1 MTVNATM
8 WRVGCLMTL
17 LMLTHMVRA
26 AEPALAVRF
35 QPQQGAFVVEITGNA
50 AIRPDVRTYGKNG
63 SLVIDIPG
71 APQGGSQRTS
81 VRKHG
86 VQWAWMGW
94 YQAKPPVTRLRV
106 LLSEPAPKA
115 YRLSA
120 DERTLRIAVG
130 RDSAVL
136 AQQWDLQKAR
146 DAAAMASVAPA
157 PNPSKP
163 VNTVAPSGN
172 VAKPV
177 PPLAPAA
184 TASVNAPAP
193 DDVPAV
199 VDVPREPAR
208 PVPTERPQRAQTGTA
223 RDAASRQPNPA
234 ASSAVERTGNPGSV
248 ASASSLGTAS
258 WIRGNRVSVNLANT
272 ELSSVLRALAM
283 QSGMNIVAAP
293 EVKGQITINI
303 NNVTVEEALDL
314 VAHISGYQ
322 VQRFGQTW
330 VVGGPETMARL
341 LSSSTPQPG
350 AVMETHPVGSADTA
364 QLEQVVRK
372 MTPAVGI
379 SWTQPVEGKGSVA
392 VLMGTPDDVRKAKDL
407 LTQLSAGSAPAEPV
421 ERTVDTYRV
430 KHARVSDL
438 VNLCKTLFPAV
449 TVMAGPE
456 AGFTMQAPA
465 PIQISRVGGESAL
478 EAGGE
483 ASKTV
488 GDAAQVLV
496 LTGKQAEV
504 DRVKVFLSHVDIG
517 SPQVLIEAR
526 VLDVNTNWER
536 TLGLG
541 IDFTNAVLNS
551 TFDVANGVFRIG
563 RVVTDATNRTNTSGS
578 TSGSSV
584 KVEVKDGVPSTTSTI
599 DTGSTSSNS
608 TTRNRTDTLTPMGIE
623 ARLKALIDNND
634 ARLLAKPSILV
645 LEGRPARIFI
655 GDEVKYVISIQQTP
669 QGANVQTETAQVG
682 IQLNVIA
689 RINSSGEITLSIHP
703 EVSTIRE
710 WITIAATGLALP
722 NISRRFADS
731 TIRMKSGDT
740 VVIGGLISDQDV
752 KRVSKVPL
760 LGDLPVFGYLFKQDT
775 KQRRKIYELIKTMGD

>member
-1 MTVNATM
+1 MTVNVTM

-17 LMLTHMVRA
+17 LMLTHGARA
-26 AEPALAVRF
+26 VEPSLAVRF
-35 QPQQGAFVVEITGNA
+35 QQRPGAFVVEVTGNA
-50 AIRPDVRTYGKNG
+50 VIRPDLRTYGKNG
-63 SLVIDIPG
+63 SLVVDIPG
-71 APQGGSQRTS
+71 TPRSGAQRIS

-94 YQAKPPVTRLRV
+94 YQAKPPITRLRV
-106 LLSEPAPKA
+106 LLSEPTPKA

-120 DERTLRIAVG
+120 DQRVLRIAVG

-136 AQQWDLQKAR
+136 AEQWDLEIAR
-146 DAAAMASVAPA
+146 DTAAMASVAPLSKSGA
-157 PNPSKP
+157 ASDTDKP
-163 VNTVAPSGN
+163 VLNPVEPQSGTAPSSVAPDNTG
-172 VAKPV
+172 A
-177 PPLAPAA
+177 
-184 TASVNAPAP
+184 NA
-193 DDVPAV
+193 D
-199 VDVPREPAR
+199 
-208 PVPTERPQRAQTGTA
+208 VPTERARPAPMERSPRVQTGSA
-223 RDAASRQPNPA
+223 IREDSPRKVNPA
-234 ASSAVERTGNPGSV
+234 PAVSDEPPGNPGNV
-248 ASASSLGTAS
+248 VSATSLGSAS

-293 EVKGQITINI
+293 EVKGQITINV

-314 VAHISGYQ
+314 VAHISGFQ

-341 LSSSTPQPG
+341 LSSTTPQPG
-350 AVMETHPVGSADTA
+350 SIMETHSVGAADTT
-364 QLEQVVRK
+364 QLEQVIKK
-372 MTPAVGI
+372 MVPAVGI

-392 VLMGTPDDVRKAKDL
+392 VLMGTPEDVNKAKSL
-407 LTQLSAGSAPAEPV
+407 LTQLSAGATIATPAEKV
-421 ERTVDTYRV
+421 VDTYRV
-430 KHARVSDL
+430 KHAKVSDL
-438 VNLCKTLFPAV
+438 VNLCKSLFPSV

-456 AGFTMQAPA
+456 AGFNKQAPA
-465 PIQISRVGGESAL
+465 AIQISKVGGESTL
-478 EAGGE
+478 ESGGE
-483 ASKTV
+483 ETKTA

-496 LTGKQAEV
+496 LTGEQTEI
-504 DRVKVFLSHVDIG
+504 DRVKTFLSHVDIG

-563 RVVTDATNRTNTSGS
+563 RVVTDATTRTNTSGNS
-578 TSGSSV
+578 SGSAV
-584 KVEVKDGVPSTTSTI
+584 KVEVKDGVPTTNSTVDTS
-599 DTGSTSSNS
+599 STSSSS
-608 TTRNRTDTLTPMGIE
+608 TTRNRTDTLMPMGIE
-623 ARLKALIDNND
+623 GRLKALIDNND

-645 LEGRPARIFI
+645 LENRPARIFI

-689 RINSSGEITLSIHP
+689 RINNNGEITLSIHP

-760 LGDLPVFGYLFKQDT
+760 LGDLPVFGYLFKQDA
-775 KQRRKIYELIKTMGD
+775 KQRRNSEVVVFLKATVLSD